1 MIRPNIVGKK
11 TTGNLEIHQNG
22 VRFVSSKGHNVDVP
36 FSDIKHAFFQPCA
49 EDELIVIIHFHLK
62 VPIMV
67 GTKKVQDVQFF
78 KEAGV
83 AADDL
88 DNKTARKR
96 LTDMDELEQEER
108 ERQMK
113 IKLNNRFANFVK
125 LIEQQSEKNRQ
136 VSRGAKVVEFDI
148 PIEDLDFT
156 GCPHKSVVKVRP
168 TKNCLIAISEFPF
181 FVMDIDDIEAVT
193 FERVH
198 YGIKNFDMAIVYKDF
213 TTFKRINS
221 IPIENIETIKDYLD
235 EIGVIYSE
243 SITPINWTN
252 VLAHIRDN
260 FMDFLDDGG
269 WCFLS
274 NDGEEGEEG
283 EDEDEDE
290 SFHSEDDE
298 EEEDES
304 ESDFEDDDEDY
315 SSSSLE
321 SEEELSEEGVS
332 WDEMERQAEEEDR
345 KAVARRVGKESAP
358 ASNQKRRPEPPRR
371 R

>member
-1 MIRPNIVGKK
+1 
-11 TTGNLEIHQNG
+11 
-22 VRFVSSKGHNVDVP
+22 
-36 FSDIKHAFFQPCA
+36 
-49 EDELIVIIHFHLK
+49 
-62 VPIMV
+62 
-67 GTKKVQDVQFF
+67 
-78 KEAGV
+78 
-83 AADDL
+83 
-88 DNKTARKR
+88 
-96 LTDMDELEQEER
+96 MDELEQEER
-108 ERQMK
+108 ERQQK
-113 IKLNNRFANFVK
+113 IKLNNRFASFVK
-125 LIEQQSEKNRQ
+125 LIEQQSEKNRAATR
-136 VSRGAKVVEFDI
+136 SGKVIEFDI

-198 YGIKNFDMAIVYKDF
+198 YGIKNFDMAIIFKDF
-213 TTFKRINS
+213 TNFKRINS
-221 IPIENIETIKDYLD
+221 IPIENIEVIKDYLD

-260 FMDFLDDGG
+260 FVDFLDDGG
-269 WCFLS
+269 WKFLQ
-274 NDGEEGEEG
+274 NDAEDDEEG

-290 SFHSEDDE
+290 SFKSDEDE
-298 EEEDES
+298 EDEDES
-304 ESDFEDDDEDY
+304 ESDYDDDDDDDY

-345 KAVARRVGKESAP
+345 KAATRRVGKEAP
-358 ASNQKRRPEPPRR
+358 PQMSNNKRRPSGPPGRR
-371 R
+371 